1 MLSPLGRI
9 EAVFAIRGPLLRIG
23 EGMVIEALKRML
35 GCDLKWNGINA
46 ENRHSALIVIANIGF
61 ADPALF
67 CACAGGSAA
76 GAVVVVA
83 NAEDISTVA
92 VAGKTED
99 APLPL
104 PRQGQGGGW
113 LKRS

>member
-1 MLSPLGRI
+1 MLSPLARI

-113 LKRS
+113 LRRS